1 MLVSRRI
8 FTMSR
13 CVAINRLAWTN
24 GIAKDFAVI
33 LWVVEK
39 NAIERTFGA

>member
-1 MLVSRRI
+1 MLDSQSENLSVGLNFQTR
-8 FTMSR
+8 
-13 CVAINRLAWTN
+13 
-24 GIAKDFAVI
+24 IAKDFAVI